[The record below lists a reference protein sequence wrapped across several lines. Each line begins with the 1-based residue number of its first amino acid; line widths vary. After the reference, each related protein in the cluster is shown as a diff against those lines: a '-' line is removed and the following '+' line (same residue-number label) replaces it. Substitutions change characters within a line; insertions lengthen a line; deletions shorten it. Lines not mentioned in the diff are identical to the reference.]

1 MPKITYIE
9 HDGSKH
15 TVDAEIGS
23 TVMETALRNDIAS
36 IVAECG
42 GSCAC
47 ATRLVHAD
55 EKWFEVVGPP
65 SAEEEEQLDA
75 AFEVKPT
82 SRLSCQIRVTETL
95 DGLGRSYASLSR
107 AVSITPPHVVVSRP
121 APHAKR
127 CLTLLVHSCG
137 SPQPLHSRR
146 CWQKAVLP
154 SETSG

>member
-9 HDGSKH
+9 HDGSQH

-42 GSCAC
+42 GSCTC
-47 ATRLVHAD
+47 STCLVHVD
-55 EKWFEVVGPP
+55 EKWFAVVGPP

-82 SRLSCQIRVTETL
+82 SRLSCQIKVTDAARRADGAHAGLSGAVTHPPPVNPGRERSSRTR
-95 DGLGRSYASLSR
+95 DPDARSGLGSGLRVR
-107 AVSITPPHVVVSRP
+107 A
-121 APHAKR
+121 HA
-127 CLTLLVHSCG
+127 
-137 SPQPLHSRR
+137 RR
-146 CWQKAVLP
+146 RRA
-154 SETSG
+154 